1 MFFGSLENQK
11 CYVNMIR
18 NLSDE
23 TFVYEKVLYVIYED
37 ALYMY
42 VDETSTIVQT
52 VSPVQA

>member
-11 CYVNMIR
+11 CYVNMIK

-23 TFVYEKVLYVIYED
+23 TFVYERVLYVIYED

-42 VDETSTIVQT
+42 VDDTATIVQT
-52 VSPVQA
+52 QSPVQA

>member
-1 MFFGSLENQK
+1 
-11 CYVNMIR
+11 MIR